1 MECRLSC
8 RSGNTSTLTL
18 DRFRWAALQLEA
30 IKKLRPMNPQAITKT
45 LHSLPKDLD
54 DTYES
59 ILSKITAE
67 ETLTALR
74 WIAFATRPLLIE
86 ELIDACAIK
95 YSESS
100 NIDQQFDRQNK
111 FTPSDILDLL
121 PGLVAVDPPLQE
133 FESFLPGV
141 HIVTF
146 AHFSVQEYLLGE
158 RIKSGLAKMY
168 SLEPQLSNH
177 ALARDCLAYLRCCNS
192 FSLRTATYPLRG
204 YAWDYWAWH
213 AQFETSKP
221 HDQIGTDAQA
231 FFKFIAYQKSANGE
245 ASFDH
250 LLSLLSDVAAW
261 HAMPESAKL
270 ELRDCL
276 SIPFF
281 YNEFDISTW
290 LGSSNSNSSPRQY
303 EYQPLRLDRQEIRLV
318 ELFPSPKPF
327 TEIRCKM
334 LTVSL
339 VDKPQ
344 FDALSYVWGD
354 PLRVGYIRMDG
365 LLLQIPTNLI
375 DVLRNFRGKGNKD
388 KRVLFADAI
397 CFDRHVFAEEQLAV
411 EDLHIMM
418 SPRMSSEREA
428 RFQLTPRI
436 FKAAQQVAIGLG
448 ERDDADAKAI
458 EFVREI
464 ASKPIEKS
472 KDGQETKG
480 PPTAS
485 YDAELGPSILRLFQ
499 RKWWLRSW
507 PIQELILP
515 LRATLYYGDIAVTFE
530 TFQKFFQ
537 MENELQKYLD
547 AGSYDALATSKAWI
561 GAKRVSMIR
570 SEYAQGRI
578 PPLPELLWATQL
590 HEARR
595 ARDKIYALLGLLS
608 LEQEESERLVIRYSS
623 EIDLFTQVAT
633 YILARNTT
641 VDILS
646 YASCHPFQNSKP
658 KDYCPSWVPNF
669 AIAQTIPPLICGSF
683 GPHDH
688 EDLYNAGKQHGPPEV
703 EVSKDSKSLQVK
715 GFRIDA
721 IEALYNTFAD
731 ETNTNVLDRYTSL
744 VQVRSSM
751 KRPSG
756 QSSLEAYWR
765 SIHLDQWEGRRLTR
779 DIQALVKNRLV
790 TVEGAT
796 ELAQTNE
803 LFDLQYCRGR
813 RLFLTRLGYL
823 GLGPANLKIGDL
835 VTVLPGG
842 KVPYI
847 LRQHGDNY
855 TLIGEGFVRLPHHL
869 TYY

>member
-1 MECRLSC
+1 
-8 RSGNTSTLTL
+8 
-18 DRFRWAALQLEA
+18 
-30 IKKLRPMNPQAITKT
+30 MNPQKITQT
-45 LHSLPKDLD
+45 LYSLPRDLD

-59 ILSKITAE
+59 ILSKITE

-86 ELIDACAIK
+86 ELIDACVIN
-95 YSESS
+95 YSESL
-100 NIDQQFDRQNK
+100 NMEQQFDRQNR
-111 FTPSDILDLL
+111 FTPSDFLDLL
-121 PGLVAVDPPLQE
+121 PGLVALDPPLQG
-133 FESFLPGV
+133 FKSFLPGV

-158 RIKSGLAKMY
+158 RIKVGPAKMY
-168 SLEPQLSNH
+168 SLEPRLSNH

-213 AQFETSKP
+213 SKFETSKS
-221 HDQIGTDAQA
+221 HDKIGTDAQA
-231 FFKFIAYQKSANGE
+231 LFESIVYQESANSE
-245 ASFDH
+245 ASLDY
-250 LLSLLSDVAAW
+250 LLSLLSDVAVW
-261 HAMPESAKL
+261 HAMPRSAKIQL
-270 ELRDCL
+270 LGCLRV
-276 SIPFF
+276 PFF
-281 YNEFDISTW
+281 YKEFNIGTW
-290 LGSSNSNSSPRQY
+290 PSSSSFNSSPRQY
-303 EYQPLRLDRQEIRLV
+303 EYQPLRSDRQEIRLV
-318 ELFPSPKPF
+318 ELFPSPKTF

-339 VDKPQ
+339 VDKTQ
-344 FDALSYVWGD
+344 FDALSYVWGN
-354 PLRVGYIRMDG
+354 PLRVGYVRVDG
-365 LLLQIPTNLI
+365 LLLQVPTNLVN
-375 DVLRNFRGKGNKD
+375 VLRNFRGKGNKD

-397 CFDRHVFAEEQLAV
+397 CFNRNIVPEEELTV
-411 EDLHIMM
+411 EDLNIMM
-418 SPRMSSEREA
+418 SPAMGLERET
-428 RFQLTPRI
+428 RLQLTPQI

-464 ASKPIEKS
+464 TSKPIEES
-472 KDGQETKG
+472 RDGQETKAR
-480 PPTAS
+480 PTTS
-485 YDAELGPSILRLFQ
+485 YNAELGPSVLRLFQ

-515 LRATLYYGDIAVTFE
+515 LRATLYYGDMAVTFE

-547 AGSYDALATSKAWI
+547 DSSYDMLVTNKAWI
-561 GAKRVSMIR
+561 GAKRVSKIR

-608 LEQEESERLVIRYSS
+608 LEQEESEHLVIRYSS
-623 EIDLFTQVAT
+623 DIDLFIQVAT
-633 YILARNTT
+633 YILAQNAT

-646 YASCHPFQNSKP
+646 YASCHPFQNSNA

-669 AIAQTIPPLICGSF
+669 AIAQTSPPLICGIFS
-683 GPHDH
+683 PHDH
-688 EDLYNAGKQHGPPEV
+688 EDLYNAGKQKELPEV
-703 EVSKDSKSLQVK
+703 EVSNDSKRLQVK
-715 GFRIDA
+715 GFRIDT
-721 IEALYNTFAD
+721 IEVLYDVFAD
-731 ETNTNVLDRYTSL
+731 ETNADVLDRYTSL

-751 KRPSG
+751 KLPSG

-765 SIHLDQWEGRRLTR
+765 SIHLDQWGGQRLTG
-779 DIQALVKNRLV
+779 DIQALVKDNLTTMER
-790 TVEGAT
+790 AT
-796 ELAQTNE
+796 KLAQTNE

-813 RLFLTRLGYL
+813 RLFLTPLGYF
-823 GLGPANLKIGDL
+823 GLGPAHLKVGDL

-847 LRQHGDNY
+847 IQQHGDNY
-855 TLIGEGFVRLPHHL
+855 TLIGEGSVHSPHCV
-869 TYY
+869 TCY